1 MSGFVGILHLDGSP
15 VNLRLLRHLTNSL
28 SFRGP
33 DAQEIWWDGPIGLGH
48 TLLQIRSGVPLETQP
63 ARLDGRLWIVA
74 DARIDARTE
83 LIAKLKSKRRGP
95 EALSESSPDAELI
108 LHAYSVWGEACVEH
122 LLGDFSFALW
132 DARENRLFCARDQF
146 GFRLFFYARAG
157 NSLIFSNTLDCL
169 RLHPGISDRLNDLAI
184 ADFLMYSGNSD
195 LGTSA
200 FADIQRLPPAHA
212 LKCSSEKVETS
223 RYWTLAESVPLQAS
237 PQECIDAF
245 QEIFDSAVS
254 DRLRANSAGLNLSGG
269 LDSPTVAISA
279 RRVSNRRG
287 MPLDLQAVNYYFDKL
302 IPHEEKH
309 YSGLVAKSLH
319 LPIHFLNGDD
329 CHLFDLYDDPN
340 FRTPEPMHYAMGCRN
355 ADPAKEIAAFS
366 RVALAG
372 FGGDPALACLLTA
385 HFSRLY
391 KARKYGRML
400 LDAFQYL
407 TAEGR
412 SSRLYLRT
420 RYQRRFGPDQSDEF
434 PVWLNPEFEKRL
446 GLRDRWDG
454 AMSESNVN
462 HSARPEAYELVG
474 APVWTGLIESEDAS
488 VSGSLVE
495 VGYPFFD
502 LRVLKFLLSLP
513 ALPLCSDK
521 ELLRRA
527 ARGIIPDAVR
537 LRRKSPLIAD
547 PISALLQKPESEW
560 VDLYETTPELN
571 EYVQRDRI
579 PKVFK
584 TSDSFGALVHL
595 RPLSLKFWLQ
605 RSSAIGYK

>member
-1 MSGFVGILHLDGSP
+1 
-15 VNLRLLRHLTNSL
+15 
-28 SFRGP
+28 
-33 DAQEIWWDGPIGLGH
+33 
-48 TLLQIRSGVPLETQP
+48 
-63 ARLDGRLWIVA
+63 
-74 DARIDARTE
+74 
-83 LIAKLKSKRRGP
+83 
-95 EALSESSPDAELI
+95 
-108 LHAYSVWGEACVEH
+108 
-122 LLGDFSFALW
+122 
-132 DARENRLFCARDQF
+132 
-146 GFRLFFYARAG
+146 
-157 NSLIFSNTLDCL
+157 
-169 RLHPGISDRLNDLAI
+169 
-184 ADFLMYSGNSD
+184 
-195 LGTSA
+195 
-200 FADIQRLPPAHA
+200 
-212 LKCSSEKVETS
+212 
-223 RYWTLAESVPLQAS
+223 
-237 PQECIDAF
+237 
-245 QEIFDSAVS
+245 
-254 DRLRANSAGLNLSGG
+254 
-269 LDSPTVAISA
+269 VAISA
-279 RRVSNRRG
+279 RRVSDRRG
-287 MPLDLQAVNYYFDKL
+287 TPIDLRAVNYFFEKL

-309 YSGLVAKSLH
+309 YSGLVAKSLR
-319 LPIHFLNGDD
+319 LPIQFLNGDD
-329 CHLFDLYDDPN
+329 CHLFDLYDDPK

-355 ADPAKEIAAFS
+355 ANPAEEIAAFS

-385 HFSRLY
+385 HFSRLF
-391 KARKYGRML
+391 KAGKYGRMF

-407 TAEGR
+407 AAEGR

-420 RYQRRFGPDQSDEF
+420 RYLRVFGPDQSDEF

-454 AMSESNVN
+454 AMSESRVN
-462 HSARPEAYELVG
+462 HSARPEAYELVA

-502 LRVLKFLLSLP
+502 LRVLRFLLSLP

-547 PISALLQKPESEW
+547 PIAALLQKPESVW
-560 VDLYETTPELN
+560 VDRFETIPELS

-584 TSDSFGALVHL
+584 TSDAFGALVHL